1 MAALVLA
8 EHDQHSLKMATHHS
22 VSAAKQCTN
31 EVDVL
36 LVGHDIDAIAQEAS
50 KIEGVRK
57 VIYAN
62 AP

>member
-31 EVDVL
+31 EV
-36 LVGHDIDAIAQEAS
+36 
-50 KIEGVRK
+50 
-57 VIYAN
+57 
-62 AP
+62 